1 MFMFMC
7 VSNNVFYSCEC
18 LQNMMS
24 CADKFTIIV
33 TFLVTNVQYS
43 ASQSS
48 NSSINLLTQPLA
60 KQEQC
65 KGDVSVLQ
73 QMCELKEEQTENNW
87 ELLNCIERSQ
97 PSRQPRQKYFLGH
110 INIFAGFPRTG
121 RSRTHARTSC
131 GTSSWR

>member
-1 MFMFMC
+1 MHLC
-7 VSNNVFYSCEC
+7 VSNNVFYSCIC

-33 TFLVTNVQYS
+33 TFLVTNAQYS

-97 PSRQPRQKYFLGH
+97 PAGSPAK
-110 INIFAGFPRTG
+110 NIFWST
-121 RSRTHARTSC
+121 
-131 GTSSWR
+131 

>member
-1 MFMFMC
+1 
-7 VSNNVFYSCEC
+7 
-18 LQNMMS
+18 MS

-33 TFLVTNVQYS
+33 TFLVTNAQYS

-97 PSRQPRQKYFLGH
+97 PAAPPKIFSAPYKYFLQDSPGQEDL
-110 INIFAGFPRTG
+110 
-121 RSRTHARTSC
+121 
-131 GTSSWR
+131 